1 MSEEIIEL
9 LEKNNKLLAEL
20 VKYQRKEH
28 HAQTWRWILQLLI
41 QLLPFIILVLLGW
54 WVFNLINE
62 NIQAL
67 QANVDA
73 LKEGFANAWDNV
85 TFWD

>member
-1 MSEEIIEL
+1 MNEEIKEL
-9 LEKNNKLLAEL
+9 LEKNNKLLEEL

-28 HAQTWRWILQLLI
+28 RAQTWRWVFQTLI
-41 QLLPFIILVLLGW
+41 QLLPFIILALLGW
-54 WVFNLINE
+54 WMFDLINS
-62 NIQAL
+62 NIEAL

-73 LKEGFANAWDNV
+73 LKEGFANVWDDV

>member
-1 MSEEIIEL
+1 MNEEIKEL
-9 LEKNNKLLAEL
+9 LEKNNKLLEEL

-28 HAQTWRWILQLLI
+28 HAQTWRWVLQTFI
-41 QLLPFIILVLLGW
+41 QLLPFILLALLGW
-54 WVFNLINE
+54 YVFNLIME

-67 QANVDA
+67 QDNIDA
-73 LKEGFANAWDNV
+73 LKQGFANVIDDV